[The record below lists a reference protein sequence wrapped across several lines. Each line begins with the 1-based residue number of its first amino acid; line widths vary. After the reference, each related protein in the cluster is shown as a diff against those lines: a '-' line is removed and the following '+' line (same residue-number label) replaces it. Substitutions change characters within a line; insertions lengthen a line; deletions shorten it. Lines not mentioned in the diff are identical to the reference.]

1 MKKKIYEYMTII
13 NAVIGTM
20 MMIGAVGMV
29 EANQWMAGL
38 VMSAL
43 GVTMFILSLYS
54 QELYKEQK

>member
-29 EANQWMAGL
+29 EANQWISGL
-38 VMSAL
+38 IMSAL

>member
-29 EANQWMAGL
+29 ETNQWISGL
-38 VMSAL
+38 VMSVL

>member
-1 MKKKIYEYMTII
+1 MKKKIYEYMTIL
-13 NAVIGTM
+13 NAVVGTLM
-20 MMIGAVGMV
+20 LVGAVGQI
-29 EANQWMAGL
+29 ETNQWMAGF